1 MSPVKKVKNPI
12 NAVNNQDSPIYND
25 GGIYSPIFTILSKSD
40 SLDQD
45 FQFQLTQG
53 EEEVMNGFFHKLVK
67 YHMEMQ
73 NRTGIEY
80 LSNLSDNEHNEPVY
94 LKVVCTLDN
103 KKVRNLMA
111 EKCRDHVIAIYTE
124 RVKQALDNHRKDP
137 DNPSTK
143 EAILDLES
151 ELKSKYETATVPR
164 EKSIYLNF
172 LVEINNYF
180 LFYNPYIKK

>member
-1 MSPVKKVKNPI
+1 MSQFRKVKNPI
-12 NAVNNQDSPIYND
+12 NAVNNPDSTIYND

-40 SLDQD
+40 SLDWD

-53 EEEVMNGFFHKLVK
+53 EEEVMNGFFHRLIE
-67 YHMEMQ
+67 YHLEMQ

-80 LSNLSDNEHNEPVY
+80 LSNLSDNEPVY
-94 LKVVCTLDN
+94 LKVLCTLDN
-103 KKVRNLMA
+103 KKVRNLMV
-111 EKCRDHVIAIYTE
+111 EKCRDHVIAIYME
-124 RVKQALDNHRKDP
+124 KVKQALDNHRKDP

-151 ELKSKYETATVPR
+151 ELKSKYETATIPW

>member
-25 GGIYSPIFTILSKSD
+25 GGIYSPIFTILTKSG
-40 SLDQD
+40 SLDQG
-45 FQFQLTQG
+45 FQFQLTQ
-53 EEEVMNGFFHKLVK
+53 EEEKVMNGFFRKLVG
-67 YHMEMQ
+67 YHLEMQ

-80 LSNLSDNEHNEPVY
+80 LSNLSDNEPVY
-94 LKVVCTLDN
+94 LKVLCTLDS
-103 KKVRNLMA
+103 KKVRNLTV
-111 EKCRDHVIAIYTE
+111 EKCRDRVIAIYME
-124 RVKQALDNHRKDP
+124 KVKQVLDNHRKDP

-151 ELKSKYETATVPR
+151 ELKSKYEIATVPW

-180 LFYNPYIKK
+180 LFYNPHIKK

>member
-1 MSPVKKVKNPI
+1 MSPVKKVKNP
-12 NAVNNQDSPIYND
+12 VKKVENQDSPIYND
-25 GGIYSPIFTILSKSD
+25 GGIYSPILTILTKSD

-45 FQFQLTQG
+45 FQFQLTQE
-53 EEEVMNGFFHKLVK
+53 EEEVMSGFFHKLVEC
-67 YHMEMQ
+67 HLDMQ

-80 LSNLSDNEHNEPVY
+80 LSNLSDNEPVY
-94 LKVVCTLDN
+94 LKVLCTLNN

-111 EKCRDHVIAIYTE
+111 EKCRDHVIAIYME
-124 RVKQALDNHRKDP
+124 KVNQVLENHRKDP

-151 ELKSKYETATVPR
+151 ELKSRYEIATVPR

-172 LVEINNYF
+172 LVKINNYF
-180 LFYNPYIKK
+180 LFYNPHIKK